1 MIMKKIMYKIAL
13 IAIPFFV
20 ITSCIKDL
28 DVVPIDDSEVTSA
41 TVYDDPQAYRQVLA
55 KLYVGL
61 AISGQEGPAG
71 MPDISG
77 IDEGFSQYMRQLW
90 VHQVL
95 TTDEAVVAWNDP
107 SLPEMMFQQWS
118 PSNEFVTAM
127 YNRIFYQISLANEYL
142 RQTTDARLND
152 RGVDADLKAT
162 IQIYRAE
169 ARFLR
174 ALSYW
179 HAMDL
184 FGNVPFVTDEDP
196 IGAFLPEQIQRADL
210 FAFIESELID
220 IVDNLQAPPHPEYG
234 RADRGAA
241 WTLLAKLYLNAG
253 VYTGTPR
260 WTDALN
266 YSELVIA
273 SGYELEP
280 EYAHL
285 FNADNNPVENPG
297 MKEMIF
303 AVRYNGEHTRT
314 YGGTTF
320 VISAAIGGDMNSLDY
335 GTSGKWG
342 GHRTTKN
349 IVDLFN
355 YDNEPIGNFDE
366 NDSRAKFYTTGHDV
380 EINDR
385 TEFTDGYAVV
395 KFTNLTR
402 AGNPGRNLEFADTDF
417 PVFRLADVYLMY
429 AEAHLNGGGG
439 DLATAVGYINQLR
452 ERAFGDNSRNITSGD
467 LTLEFILDERGRE
480 LFWEAHRRTDLIRFG
495 KFAGPTDYVWPF
507 KGGVA
512 AGIPTN
518 ARNNL
523 FPLPF
528 TDTSA
533 NPNLVQNDGY

>member
-1 MIMKKIMYKIAL
+1 MTMKKIFYKIAL

-20 ITSCIKDL
+20 ITSCINDL
-28 DVVPIDDSEVTSA
+28 DVVPIDDREITSA
-41 TVYDDPQAYRQVLA
+41 TVFDNPEAYRQVLA
-55 KLYVGL
+55 KLYAGL

-71 MPDISG
+71 QPDISG
-77 IDEGFSQYMRQLW
+77 IDEGFSQYLRQLW

-142 RQTTDARLND
+142 RQTTDSRLND
-152 RGVDADLKAT
+152 RGVDADLRAT

-210 FAFIESELID
+210 FAYIESELLD
-220 IVDNLQAPPHPEYG
+220 IVDVLLAPPHPEYG

-266 YSELVIA
+266 YSEQVIA
-273 SGYELEP
+273 AGYELEP

-285 FNADNNPVENPG
+285 FNADNNPIDNPG
-297 MKEMIF
+297 TNEVIF
-303 AVRYNGEHTRT
+303 AVRYNGDHTRT

-320 VISAAIGGDMNSLDY
+320 IISAAIGGDMNSLDY

-355 YDNEPIGNFDE
+355 YDNEPVGNFDE
-366 NDSRAKFYTTGHDV
+366 NDSRAAFFTTGHDV

-385 TEFTDGYAVV
+385 TEFTDGYAVI

-452 ERAFGDNSRNITSGD
+452 ERAFGDNSRNISSGD
-467 LTLEFILDERGRE
+467 LTLDFILDERGRE

-495 KFAGPTDYVWPF
+495 KFAGTTDYVWPF

-512 AGIPTN
+512 AGISTSS
-518 ARNNL
+518 RNNL

-533 NPNLVQNDGY
+533 NPNLVQNPGY

>member
-1 MIMKKIMYKIAL
+1 MTMKKIIYKIAL
-13 IAIPFFV
+13 IAIPFFM
-20 ITSCIKDL
+20 ITSCIGDL
-28 DVVPIDDSEVTSA
+28 DVVPIDDREITSA
-41 TVYDDPQAYRQVLA
+41 TVFDNPEAYRQVLA
-55 KLYVGL
+55 KLYAGL

-71 MPDISG
+71 QPDISG
-77 IDEGFSQYMRQLW
+77 IDEGFSQYLRQLW

-152 RGVDADLKAT
+152 RGVSADLRAT

-179 HAMDL
+179 HALDL

-196 IGAFLPEQIQRADL
+196 IGAFLPEQILRADL
-210 FAFIESELID
+210 FAFIESELLD
-220 IVDNLQAPPHPEYG
+220 ILNTLKAPRTNEYG
-234 RADRGAA
+234 RADQGAA

-260 WTDALN
+260 WADALN
-266 YSELVIA
+266 YSEQVIA
-273 SGYELEP
+273 AGYELEP
-280 EYAHL
+280 EYKHL
-285 FNADNNPVENPG
+285 FNADNNPIENPG
-297 MKEMIF
+297 TREIIF

-320 VISAAIGGDMNSLDY
+320 IISAAIGGDMNSLDY

-349 IVDLFN
+349 IVNLFN
-355 YDNEPIGNFDE
+355 YDNEPIGNYDE
-366 NDSRAKFYTTGHDV
+366 NDSRAAFYSTGHDV

-402 AGNPGRNLEFADTDF
+402 AGNAGRNLEFADTDF

-439 DLATAVGYINQLR
+439 DLTTAVGYINQLR
-452 ERAFGDNSRNITSGD
+452 ERALGNNSRNITSGD
-467 LTLEFILDERGRE
+467 LTLDFILDERGRE
-480 LFWEAHRRTDLIRFG
+480 LYWESHRRTDLIRFG
-495 KFAGPTDYVWPF
+495 RFAGPTEYVWPF

>member
-1 MIMKKIMYKIAL
+1 MKKIFYKIAL
-13 IAIPFFV
+13 FAIPFFV
-20 ITSCIKDL
+20 FTSCIDDL
-28 DVVPIDDSEVTSA
+28 NVIPIDDSEVTSA
-41 TVYDDPQAYRQVLA
+41 TVYDDPEAYRQVLA
-55 KLYVGL
+55 KLYAGL
-61 AISGQEGPAG
+61 AISGQQGPAG

-77 IDEGFSQYMRQLW
+77 IDEGFSQYLRQLW

-127 YNRIFYQISLANEYL
+127 YNRIFYQIALANEYL
-142 RQTTDARLND
+142 RQTTNNLLDD
-152 RGVDADLKAT
+152 RGVGADLRAK

-184 FGNVPFVTDEDP
+184 FGNVPFVTDQDP
-196 IGAFLPEQIQRADL
+196 IGAFLPEQIDRADL
-210 FAFIESELID
+210 FSYIEEELLD
-220 IVDNLQAPPHPEYG
+220 IVDVLVPPLTNEYG

-241 WTLLAKLYLNAG
+241 MTLLAKLYLNAE

-266 YSELVIA
+266 YSQMVIDG
-273 SGYELEP
+273 GYELEP
-280 EYAHL
+280 QYAHL
-285 FNADNNPVENPG
+285 FNADNNPIQNPG
-297 MKEMIF
+297 MRETIF
-303 AVRYNGEHTRT
+303 AVRYSGEHTRT

-320 VISAAIGGDMNSLDY
+320 IISAAIGGDMNSLNY

-349 IVDLFN
+349 IVNLFN
-355 YDNEPIGNFDE
+355 YDNEDLGEYDE
-366 NDSRAKFYTTGHDV
+366 NDSRAMFFSTGHDV
-380 EINDR
+380 EVNDR

-402 AGNPGRNLEFADTDF
+402 EGNSGTNLEFADTDF

-452 ERAFGDNSRNITSGD
+452 ERAFGDNARNISSAD
-467 LTLEFILDERGRE
+467 LNLDFILDERGRE
-480 LFWEAHRRTDLIRFG
+480 LFWESHRRTDLIRFG
-495 KFAGPTDYVWPF
+495 KFAGNTDYVWAF

-512 AGIPTN
+512 AGIQTN

-533 NPNLVQNDGY
+533 NPNLEQNPGY